1 MLEHFRFKDK
11 FDYTLT
17 VDDNLSVD
25 EFQIPPMLLQP
36 YVENAVWHGMRYKEE
51 KGLLHIHFGQKDE
64 DTAVIT
70 VTDDGVGRERSKAM
84 KTDNQK
90 KQKSKGMSNIKER
103 IAILNEMYGDRV
115 DVHIGD
121 VFEGGEGT
129 KVTLTL
135 KRN

>member
-1 MLEHFRFKDK
+1 M
-11 FDYTLT
+11 
-17 VDDNLSVD
+17 
-25 EFQIPPMLLQP
+25 
-36 YVENAVWHGMRYKEE
+36 
-51 KGLLHIHFGQKDE
+51 HIHFSQKDK

-90 KQKSKGMSNIKER
+90 KQKSKGMGNIKKR

-115 DVHIGD
+115 DVVITD
-121 VFEGGEGT
+121 VFDSGEGT

-135 KRN
+135 KKD